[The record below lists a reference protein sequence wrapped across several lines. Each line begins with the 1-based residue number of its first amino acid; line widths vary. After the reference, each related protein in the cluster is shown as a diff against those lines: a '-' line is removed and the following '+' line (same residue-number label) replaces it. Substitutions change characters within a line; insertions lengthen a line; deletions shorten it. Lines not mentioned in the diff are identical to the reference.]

1 MTDLSHLWI
10 SRPLMSSP
18 SGFLEFLGVGGTLHP
33 QGCVLPCGQWGCR
46 GIPPF
51 PLGVHLVEVWKLS
64 LGRIL
69 QVCPPA
75 SLHPQLFP
83 LLSDPCSFSSPTC
96 WTPLLM
102 PDSRKAVIYFWEQLY
117 LMCVSIGCTS
127 DLRVLTLESVN
138 NPNRNGKPFTAS
150 FCGIKTSAVYG
161 RNLMI
166 PFRKIYFDIIF

>member
-1 MTDLSHLWI
+1 M
-10 SRPLMSSP
+10 
-18 SGFLEFLGVGGTLHP
+18 TLHP
-33 QGCVLPCGQWGCR
+33 QGWVSPVVSGVAEGF
-46 GIPPF
+46 PPF
-51 PLGVHLVEVWKLS
+51 SLSVHLVEVWKLS

-69 QVCPPA
+69 EVCSCA
-75 SLHPQLFP
+75 DLHPQLFL

-96 WTPLLM
+96 WTLLLM
-102 PDSRKAVIYFWEQLY
+102 PDSSKAGIYFWEQLY

-161 RNLMI
+161 RNLMV
-166 PFRKIYFDIIF
+166 PFRKIYFDIIFLKAHFNLLNCWRANKTMPSPDILSFD